1 MFISQDTINTYCTL
15 IDDYYKKHYKQL
27 MDNLQEATNKLS
39 HEDEIYKMS
48 KTHLDELNEKLE
60 AYYPKGTVLVM
71 SDNIRVPVHY
81 DPDPEILTKE
91 TRSKIDAL
99 EQETYDK
106 IYDLRMLCN
115 KIKDEINHTN
125 YIREA
130 REILSKYG
138 IPNRL

>member
-1 MFISQDTINTYCTL
+1 MLMSQDTINTCYML
-15 IDDYYKKHYKQL
+15 IDIYHDEQYKQL
-27 MDNLQEATNKLS
+27 MNNLQETTNKLS

-48 KTHLDELNEKLE
+48 KAHLDELNEKLE

-81 DPDPEILTKE
+81 DPDLEILTKE

-106 IYDLRMLCN
+106 VYDLRILCN

-138 IPNRL
+138 ISNRL